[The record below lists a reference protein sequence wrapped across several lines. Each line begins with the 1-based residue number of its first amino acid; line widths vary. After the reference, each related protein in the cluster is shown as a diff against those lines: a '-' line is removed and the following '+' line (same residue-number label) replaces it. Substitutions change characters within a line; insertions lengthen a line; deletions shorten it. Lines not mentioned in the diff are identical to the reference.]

1 MARRKSKD
9 KKNRL
14 CIYLFNDT
22 CSCWDDVLKD
32 SSALDSY
39 SVSGTSDDVMSLFS
53 RKSISNPPKWL
64 SFFDGVLDKD
74 IEGLYNS
81 SSSAVLLVN
90 HNGRIFAFTFGYARG
105 FLNLGVV
112 EEDFGLKVAL
122 NSIEQERIRSVDI
135 KNLDTVVRQSKVQTL
150 QAGSV
155 DNFGL
160 NPERDILNAV
170 TGISKD
176 EYLGKHISGATAL
189 HISVPVKVDGLQELC
204 ARLLERFADK
214 TYQEYFP
221 WVDHIKDVKNSVLIE
236 ELNGTLVNAI
246 LEKDKDFER
255 IFLAAPELVD
265 WEKIEGFKFSESDE
279 EEPRED
285 IHISDILPPD
295 AELKDKV
302 NLSWL
307 KRQFVYCVGANNDE
321 IVDSWHLYSC
331 INYEVKKGD
340 SSYILTSGKW
350 FEVDAKYA
358 GSVDDEIKSIPIYD
372 RFAFPEHEGEKEDVY
387 NKKAYDSDTSR
398 CVLMDKKLIPYGGG
412 QNKIEFCDL
421 LIDKKD
427 FIHVKRFRGSSALSH
442 LFFQGLT
449 SAFLL
454 KTEMRFLKEVN
465 KKLPSSCK
473 FDETVTVD
481 ASQYEVVFA
490 VISKVKK
497 QVRDIFPFFSRVSL
511 LHVYKQLLAYDYK
524 VSIAKISVK
533 K

>member
-1 MARRKSKD
+1 
-9 KKNRL
+9 
-14 CIYLFNDT
+14 
-22 CSCWDDVLKD
+22 
-32 SSALDSY
+32 
-39 SVSGTSDDVMSLFS
+39 MSLFS
-53 RKSISNPPKWL
+53 RRSISNPPKWL
-64 SFFDGVLDKD
+64 SFFDGILDRNL
-74 IEGLYNS
+74 EGLYNS

-90 HNGRIFAFTFGYARG
+90 HKGRIFAFTFGYARG
-105 FLNLGVV
+105 FLNLSVV

-122 NSIEQERIRSVDI
+122 NSIEQDRIRSVDI

-176 EYLGKHISGATAL
+176 ESLGKHISGATAL
-189 HISVPVKVDGLQELC
+189 HISVPIKVDGLQKLC
-204 ARLLERFADK
+204 LKLLEKYADK
-214 TYQEYFP
+214 SYKEFFP
-221 WVDHIKDVKNSVLIE
+221 WVDHIKDVKNLALIE
-236 ELNGTLVNAI
+236 ELNGSLVQAI
-246 LEKDKDFER
+246 HDKDKNFER
-255 IFLAAPELVD
+255 IFLAAPELID
-265 WEKIEGFKFSESDE
+265 WEKIEGFKFSDSEE

-285 IHISDILPPD
+285 IRIVDILPSGE
-295 AELKDKV
+295 ELKDKV
-302 NLSWL
+302 NLLWL
-307 KRQFVYCVGANNDE
+307 KRQNVYCVGANNDE

-331 INYEVKKGD
+331 INYEVKKGE
-340 SSYILTSGKW
+340 SFYILTSGKW

-358 GSVDDEIKSIPIYD
+358 GSVDDEIKNIPIYD
-372 RFAFPEHEGEKEDVY
+372 RFDFPEHEGEREDAY
-387 NKKAYDSDTSR
+387 NEKAYNSDTSR

-412 QNKIEFCDL
+412 HNKIEFCDL

-427 FIHVKRFRGSSALSH
+427 FVHVKRFRGSSALSH

-454 KTEMRFLKEVN
+454 KTEMGFLKAAN
-465 KKLPSSCK
+465 QKLPEDHR
-473 FDETVTVD
+473 FDEAVQID
-481 ASQYEVVFA
+481 ASKYEVVFV

-511 LHVYKQLLAYDYK
+511 LHVYKQLQAYDYK

-533 K
+533 NDSESSN